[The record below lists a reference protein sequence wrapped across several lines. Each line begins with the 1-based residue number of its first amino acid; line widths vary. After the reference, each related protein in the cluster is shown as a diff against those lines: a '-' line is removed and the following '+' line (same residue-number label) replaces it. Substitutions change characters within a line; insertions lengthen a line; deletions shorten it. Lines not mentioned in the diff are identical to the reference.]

1 MNFDQLSPYTPR
13 TFVDESADLTRRDE
27 VTAYYQELLNRA
39 VTSQAE
45 FEQWVRD
52 ESELAAALDQ
62 QGSILYIR
70 MTCETGNAVYVEQYK
85 DFLQN
90 IVPSVKPLENAISRR
105 FLDLN
110 AQYPLEAGR
119 YRMLERNLRADI
131 ELFSQENVPLQ
142 TDVQMLSQEYQS
154 IFGEM
159 TVLFQGQERTLP
171 EMAKFQEEPERNLRE
186 QAWRLS
192 AERRIEKAGHLEHVF
207 DTMLGLRNA
216 IARNAGFANFMDYQF
231 QDYHRFDYRPEH
243 CRRYHETVRHCVV
256 PLWEKILQ
264 RRRRMMGLD
273 SLRPWDLTVDPQGR
287 GPLRPF
293 SRTDDLIAGAHRI
306 FQRIDPQLG
315 AQFQEMTGLGL
326 LDLDSRKG
334 KAPGGYQN
342 TLAEAR
348 KPFIFMNS
356 VGMDADVRTLLH
368 EGGHAFHALASAAEP
383 LYAYRHAPMEFC
395 EVASMSMELLGNEY
409 LEEFY
414 SLEDARRS
422 IETHLEQIIHIL
434 AWVATIDAFQH
445 WIYEHPDH
453 SREERTQQW
462 DKIYQDFDGAEINW
476 SGLEHYRRTLW
487 HRQLHIFEVPFY
499 YIEYGI
505 AQLGALQ
512 IWKNYRDNPP
522 LALERYKSALTLGGS
537 RSLPELFAA
546 AGIEFDFS
554 DKTIRPLVE
563 AVSME
568 LDL

>member
-27 VTAYYQELLNRA
+27 VTAYYQELLNRP

-119 YRMLERNLRADI
+119 YRVLERNLRADI

-264 RRRRMMGLD
+264 RRRKMMGLD

-287 GPLRPF
+287 EPLRPF
-293 SRTDDLIAGAHRI
+293 RRTDDLISGVHRI
-306 FQRIDPQLG
+306 FQRIDPLLG
-315 AQFQEMTGLGL
+315 VQFHEMIQLGL

-348 KPFIFMNS
+348 KPFIFMNA

-368 EGGHAFHALASAAEP
+368 EGGHAFHALASADEP

-414 SLEDARRS
+414 TPEDARRS
-422 IETHLEQIIHIL
+422 SETHLEQIIHIL

-453 SREERTQQW
+453 TREERTQQW

-522 LALERYKSALTLGGS
+522 LALEQYKSALAFGGS

-563 AVSME
+563 AVAME

>member
-13 TFVDESADLTRRDE
+13 TFVDESADLTRRNE
-27 VTAYYQELLNRA
+27 VTAYYQELLNRP

-85 DFLQN
+85 EFLQN
-90 IVPSVKPLENAISRR
+90 IVPAVKPLENVISRR

-110 AQYPLEAGR
+110 AQYPLEASR
-119 YRMLERNLRADI
+119 YRVLERNLRADI
-131 ELFSQENVPLQ
+131 DLFSQENVPLQ

-159 TVLFQGQERTLP
+159 TVSFQEQERTLP
-171 EMAKFQEEPERNLRE
+171 EMSKFQEETDRGLRE

-192 AERRIEKAGHLEHVF
+192 AERRIQEAGHIEQVF
-207 DTMLGLRNA
+207 DTMLGLRNT
-216 IARNAGFANFMDYQF
+216 IARNAGFGNFMDYQF
-231 QDYHRFDYRPEH
+231 QEYYRFDYRPEH

-293 SRTDDLIAGAHRI
+293 GRTPDLIAGVQRI

-315 AQFQEMTGLGL
+315 AQFQGMVDLGL

-348 KPFIFMNS
+348 KPFIFMNA
-356 VGMDADVRTLLH
+356 VGMDSDVRTLLH
-368 EGGHAFHALASAAEP
+368 EGGHAFHSLASAADP

-422 IETHLEQIIHIL
+422 IETHLEQIIHVL

-453 SREERTQQW
+453 AREERARQW
-462 DKIYQDFDGAEINW
+462 DMIYQAFDGVQINW
-476 SGLEHYRRTLW
+476 SGLDHYRRTLW

-512 IWKNYRDNPP
+512 VWKKYRDNPP
-522 LALERYKSALTLGGS
+522 LALEQYKSALALGGS
-537 RSLPELFAA
+537 RTLPELFAA

-563 AVSME
+563 AVAME